1 MAIDATTTDAPTR
14 VAAKLAREL
23 DPSDRDVADASML
36 PSECYTS
43 PDFFAFEKR
52 ALFAREWLCVG
63 RASDVPDRGDYFTT
77 TVADEPLL
85 VVRGNDDQIRV
96 LSAVCRHRG
105 MVITDPV
112 PKARAHWWDTEP
124 TETAGNCPHAFRCP
138 YHYWTY
144 DLTGRLIGAPDMQR
158 TAEFERSAH
167 GLPNLRVETWKG
179 FIFANLDEH
188 AEPLAPRLAP
198 IETMIENWHID
209 EMISGHAEQLRGLPW
224 NWKVMVENFVEFYHS
239 DRLHHPICEFS
250 RSDSYISHPFDPAD
264 ATVIA
269 AGKTTHPDFGFN
281 PTFKSLFPPI
291 AALTDEE
298 RALAVFFL
306 IPPSLAFGVNSD
318 SAFYFLLNPTAVD
331 RLDIKVA
338 GLYPPEYCD
347 LPLFE
352 QLEGLAGLGIEY
364 FNEQDFAAVSSI
376 QRGLRSQFAPRG
388 RFSWQEE
395 PITHFN
401 RWLIRRYRDALAS

>member
-1 MAIDATTTDAPTR
+1 MPIETTSRVEAIVT
-14 VAAKLAREL
+14 REL
-23 DPSDRDVADASML
+23 DASDRGVERASML
-36 PSECYTS
+36 PSACYTS
-43 PDFFAFEKR
+43 PEFFEFEKR
-52 ALFAREWLCVG
+52 SLFAREWLCVG
-63 RASDVPDRGDYFTT
+63 RTSDIPNVGDYFTT
-77 TVADEPLL
+77 TIADEPLL
-85 VVRGNDDQIRV
+85 VVRAADGEIRV
-96 LSAVCRHRG
+96 MSSVCRHRG

-112 PKARAHWWDTEP
+112 PKSRERWWDTTP
-124 TETAGNCPHAFRCP
+124 TETAGNCRHAFRCP

-144 DLTGRLIGAPDMQR
+144 DLTGRLVGAPDMQR
-158 TAEFERSAH
+158 TADFQQNEH
-167 GLPNLRVETWKG
+167 NLPNLKVETWKG
-179 FIFANLDEH
+179 FIFANLDPR
-188 AEPLAPRLAP
+188 AAPLAARLAP
-198 IETMIENWHID
+198 IEPVIANWRVE
-209 EMISGHAEQLRGLPW
+209 EMISGQSETLRGLPW

-250 RSDSYISHPFDPAD
+250 RSNSYIPHDFEPSD
-264 ATVIA
+264 ATIVA

-281 PTFKSLFPPI
+281 PTFKALFPPI
-291 AALTDEE
+291 SGLTEEE

-306 IPPSLAFGVNSD
+306 VPPSLAFGVNSD
-318 SAFYFLLNPTAVD
+318 SAFFFLLNPTAVD
-331 RLDIKVA
+331 RLDITVA
-338 GLYPPEYCD
+338 GLYPADYRE

-401 RWLIRRYRDALAS
+401 RWLIHRYRAALES

>member
-1 MAIDATTTDAPTR
+1 MAIDVTTR
-14 VAAKLAREL
+14 VRSLVDREL
-23 DPSDRDVADASML
+23 EPSDRPVDGACML
-36 PSECYTS
+36 PSACYTS
-43 PDFFAFEKR
+43 SDFFEFEKR
-52 ALFAREWLCVG
+52 ALFVREWLCVG
-63 RASDVPDRGDYFTT
+63 RTSDIPHPGDYFTT
-77 TVADEPLL
+77 TIADEPLL
-85 VVRGNDDQIRV
+85 VVRGADDEVRV
-96 LSAVCRHRG
+96 MSSVCRHRG

-112 PKARAHWWDTEP
+112 PKTREHWWETDP
-124 TETAGNCPHAFRCP
+124 TETSGNCPHAFRCP

-144 DLTGRLIGAPDMQR
+144 DLAGRLIGAPDMQR
-158 TAEFERSAH
+158 TAEFDKAAH

-179 FIFANLDEH
+179 FIFANFDED
-188 AEPLAPRLAP
+188 AAPLTPRLAP
-198 IETMIENWHID
+198 IEPVIENWHVD
-209 EMISGHAEQLRGLPW
+209 DMVSGHDEQLRALPW

-250 RSDSYISHPFDPAD
+250 RSNSYIPHDFDPAD
-264 ATVIA
+264 ATIVS
-269 AGKTTHPDFGFN
+269 AGKTTHADFGFN
-281 PTFKSLFPPI
+281 PTFKALFPPI
-291 AALTDEE
+291 AGLTEEE

-318 SAFYFLLNPTAVD
+318 SAFYFLLNPTAAD

-338 GLYPPEYCD
+338 GLYPAEYRD

-376 QRGLRSQFAPRG
+376 QRGLRSRYAPRG